1 MATLYIQEYAKLAS
15 DDMGK
20 TIQVGLEPALAS
32 QTVAIGGAS
41 AQSVAFNQRTEFVRV
56 HTDVVCSVKFEANP
70 TATTSD
76 ARMPAGATEFFG
88 VRVGDKVAVISNT

>member
-1 MATLYIQEYAKLAS
+1 MTTLYIQEYAKLAG

-20 TIQVGLEPALAS
+20 PVQAGQEPALAS

-41 AQSVAFNQRTEFVRV
+41 VQSAAFNARTEFVRV
-56 HTDVVCSVKFEANP
+56 HTDVICSVKFGANP

-76 ARMPAGATEFFG
+76 ARMAADATDHFG
-88 VRVGDKVAVISNT
+88 VKGGDKVAVISNT